1 MDNKVFEFY
10 IQNLGAPAVKRK
22 PVLIIEHH
30 NKEHLAYLG
39 TWLKKNNIEYR
50 VFNYDLDSDFPTSIE
65 PYSALAVMG
74 GAMSVNDPL
83 LSNRQAEI
91 LILQAMLHDI
101 PVIGHCLGGQ
111 LIAKA
116 LGAKVDRSPAPEIG
130 WQQITYLDEPE
141 TKEWFGESPTDK
153 VIHWHYESFELPQGA
168 KLLATNKS
176 CPNQAFSIGKAL
188 AMQFHIEIDED
199 KIFYWV
205 SEDDEK
211 WAENR
216 ANYKSVQEKF
226 EILSGVGQYMVQ
238 HQKTADNI
246 YSNWLKGVI
255 T

>member
-1 MDNKVFEFY
+1 M
-10 IQNLGAPAVKRK
+10 K
-22 PVLIIEHH
+22 PVLLLENQLPEKIG
-30 NKEHLAYLG
+30 YLG
-39 TWLKKNNIEYR
+39 TWLEENKIPCVVYNAEIHKE
-50 VFNYDLDSDFPTSIE
+50 FPSSIND
-65 PYSALAVMG
+65 YSALAIMG
-74 GAMSVNDPL
+74 GAMSANDPL
-83 LSNRQAEI
+83 YTSRQAEI
-91 LILQAMLHDI
+91 LILQAMYKDI

-116 LGAKVDRSPAPEIG
+116 LGARVTESPEPEIG
-130 WQQITYLDEPE
+130 WQEITYLEKPE
-141 TKEWFGESPTDK
+141 TKQWFGENPTSK
-153 VIHWHYESFELPQGA
+153 VIHWHYETFSIPKGA
-168 KLLATNKS
+168 TLLASNDS

-211 WAENR
+211 WAQSR

-226 EILSGVGQYMVQ
+226 EILSGVGLHLLQ

-246 YSNWLKGVI
+246 YSNWLKCLS